1 MSEKRKSALPG
12 VIQVK
17 NRRKKSSIEDKVDVI
32 CRLEKGERIVDLCRN
47 VRFHSY

>member
-12 VIQVK
+12 AIQVK
-17 NRRKKSSIEDKVDVI
+17 NRRKTISNEDKVDVI
-32 CRLEKGERIVDLCRN
+32 CRLEKSERIVDVCRN